1 MLPHQETPEA
11 TLGEPITRESA
22 IDIVRRL
29 AAVKS
34 RQDVQAAMAIYHPE
48 AVLESPTL
56 GSRYEGPAITKALEN
71 WFAFAP
77 DYRVD
82 LDGHALDGRTLC
94 CWGHISLTPA
104 FTAGGAVPN
113 GESARV
119 NAFILFHFRE
129 GQVLWESFHFD
140 VAALARQCG
149 VAATDLVVGS

>member
-1 MLPHQETPEA
+1 VA
-11 TLGEPITRESA
+11 TLEEPMTRDAA
-22 IDIVRRL
+22 IDIVQRR
-29 AAVKS
+29 AVAKS
-34 RQDVQAAMAIYHPE
+34 RQDTQAAVAIYHPE

-56 GSRYEGPAITKALEN
+56 GSRYEGPAIAKALEN

-82 LDGHALDGRTLC
+82 LDGYGLDGQTLC
-94 CWGHISLTPA
+94 CWGQISLTPA

-119 NAFILFHFRE
+119 SVFILFRFRE

-140 VAALARQCG
+140 LAALARQCG
-149 VAATDLVVGS
+149 VAATDLVVAS